1 MIVYNWGHLSD
12 HQLLCHHS
20 IVKATLNFQA
30 IAHTDLK
37 QIMQIEP
44 MIYPNPWPQ
53 RIMEDCMSAG
63 YQCIKGTLSSHP
75 DEIACYAFL
84 MIGFEESNLLN
95 ISVNPKFQR
104 QSIASQLLHR
114 LLLISRINHAK
125 HMWLEVR
132 ESNLAAIS
140 LYEKH
145 NFEVIGKRKNYY
157 KYIDSSGQKIKEH
170 ALLMSR
176 KVTL

>member
-1 MIVYNWGHLSD
+1 
-12 HQLLCHHS
+12 
-20 IVKATLNFQA
+20 
-30 IAHTDLK
+30 
-37 QIMQIEP
+37 
-44 MIYPNPWPQ
+44 
-53 RIMEDCMSAG
+53 MSAG

-75 DEIACYAFL
+75 DEVACYAFM

-104 QSIASQLLHR
+104 QSLASKLLHH

-132 ESNLAAIS
+132 ESNQAAIN
-140 LYEKH
+140 LYQKH
-145 NFEVIGKRKNYY
+145 HFDVIGKRKNYY
-157 KYIDSSGQKIKEH
+157 KYQDDAGKTVKEH

-176 KVTL
+176 KVTR

>member
-1 MIVYNWGHLSD
+1 MNT
-12 HQLLCHHS
+12 S
-20 IVKATLNFQA
+20 IQFQA
-30 IAHTDLK
+30 ITHTDLQK
-37 QIMQIEP
+37 IMQIEP
-44 MIYPNPWPQ
+44 LIYPNPWPQ
-53 RIMEDCMSAG
+53 RIMEDCIAAG

-75 DEIACYAFL
+75 EEVACYAFM

-104 QSIASQLLHR
+104 QSLASKLLHH

-132 ESNLAAIS
+132 ESNQAAIS
-140 LYEKH
+140 LYQKH
-145 NFEVIGKRKNYY
+145 HFEVIGQRKNYY
-157 KYIDSSGQKIKEH
+157 KYQDSTGQTVKEH

-176 KVTL
+176 KVLLQK